1 MRLAGLFG
9 EEEALIWSAADLMG
23 GDGSPAEASESEEE
37 RRIQMA
43 SLRTWREAG
52 NEPLSSYHRQ
62 QAVKMF
68 SFLRALGMFFFD
80 ATKHFFFSPFKK
92 IHICRSA
99 LPSLTKST
107 VGRYHARNC
116 STVHQKGIQTIQS

>member
-1 MRLAGLFG
+1 MRPKTFPLDTTCFLTRSGVGGGGQDAVSRFIW

-23 GDGSPAEASESEEE
+23 GDGSPATASESEEE

-62 QAVKMF
+62 QAVKVV
-68 SFLRALGMFFFD
+68 SFLHALGMFFFE
-80 ATKHFFFSPFKK
+80 ATKHFFFHLLKK
-92 IHICRSA
+92 IY
-99 LPSLTKST
+99 L
-107 VGRYHARNC
+107 
-116 STVHQKGIQTIQS
+116 